1 VIPHGGHYPY
11 AWVLGSLR
19 NALKNRQRLRAY
31 RPFCAFNQKRRQIGK
46 EKGPLASKRPKSR
59 EETPK
64 EGGGTRRK
72 SRTAL
77 Q

>member
-1 VIPHGGHYPY
+1 M
-11 AWVLGSLR
+11 LGDVSAR
-19 NALKNRQRLRAY
+19 RDFEQPGAAKTRETECAPNRAE
-31 RPFCAFNQKRRQIGK
+31 NGK

>member
-1 VIPHGGHYPY
+1 MGIEQL
-11 AWVLGSLR
+11 AR
-19 NALKNRQRLRAY
+19 RTKNRQRNHPPRFWTFQVKNAVKS
-31 RPFCAFNQKRRQIGK
+31 AKK
-46 EKGPLASKRPKSR
+46 KGPLASKRPKSR

>member
-1 VIPHGGHYPY
+1 LTAAEAHSSNAFP
-11 AWVLGSLR
+11 AFLEFTAA
-19 NALKNRQRLRAY
+19 ALK
-31 RPFCAFNQKRRQIGK
+31 IHK